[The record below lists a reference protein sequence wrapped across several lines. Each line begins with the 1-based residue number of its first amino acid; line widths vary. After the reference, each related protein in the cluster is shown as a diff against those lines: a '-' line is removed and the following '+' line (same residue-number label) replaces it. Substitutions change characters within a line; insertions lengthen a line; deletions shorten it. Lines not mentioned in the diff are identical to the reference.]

1 MKEHIVILG
10 STGKI
15 GENALNVYLQHQDK
29 LQIIGLAANTQIE
42 RLAQQAHLVQPQWVS
57 VTSTENAR
65 KIAPMLPQGCKVILS
80 GEQLNE
86 AVCQDNVSMVLC
98 AIVGTAGFAP
108 VLAAIRAH
116 KKIALA
122 SKEILVLA
130 GELIMH
136 EIERCQTKLIPVDSE
151 HSAIYQCLQGQ
162 NKQHLKKIILTA
174 SGGPF
179 FKTDINALPNIKPEQ
194 ALQHPTWNM
203 GNKITIDSATLMNK
217 GLELIEAVHL
227 FHINQE
233 NIDILIHPQS
243 IIHSFVEFNDNSQLA
258 QLSNPDMKIP
268 IQYALL
274 DECRLSNQ
282 TPPLQLSQIQTLN
295 FYQPDEVRFPSLRLA
310 RYAAQQKGTLPI
322 IYNAANEVAVEH
334 FLQHKC
340 KFTDIF
346 KIVEESMN
354 RIGYSPIT
362 TYDEILETEKM
373 AKSVAQYQATNRE

>member
-1 MKEHIVILG
+1 MKEHLVILG

-15 GENALNVYLQHQDK
+15 GESALNVYLQHQDK
-29 LQIIGLAANTQIE
+29 LKIIGLAANTQIE
-42 RLAQQAHLVQPQWVS
+42 RLAQQAHLVKPHWVS
-57 VTSTENAR
+57 VTTKENAQ
-65 KIAPMLPQGCKVILS
+65 KISSMLPQGCKVILA
-80 GEQLNE
+80 GEQLNH
-86 AVCQDNVSMVLC
+86 AVCQENVSMILC

-108 VLAAIRAH
+108 VLSAIRAH

-130 GELIMH
+130 GELIMNEVH
-136 EIERCQTKLIPVDSE
+136 ANKTKFIPVDSE

-162 NKQHLKKIILTA
+162 NRQYLKKIILTA

-179 FKTDINALPNIKPEQ
+179 FKTASKELINISPKQ
-194 ALQHPTWNM
+194 ALKHPTWNM

-227 FHINQE
+227 FNIPQE

-243 IIHSFVEFNDNSQLA
+243 IIHSLIEFTDNSQLA

-274 DECRLSNQ
+274 NESRAPNQ
-282 TPPLQLSQIQTLN
+282 TPPLQLSQLQTLN

-373 AKSVAQYQATNRE
+373 AKSVAQYQATNRK